1 MTIDY
6 NVEFAFPTPVIM
18 FMLDYDKDD
27 LVKKIYE
34 YKQNIDPDGVVRSN
48 ENGWEYPLWVMT
60 KSQKNKFY
68 PEIFYINV
76 KNRSNSSTYNKIDKE
91 PCIELALFSYNIRIK

>member
-1 MTIDY
+1 
-6 NVEFAFPTPVIM
+6 
-18 FMLDYDKDD
+18 
-27 LVKKIYE
+27 
-34 YKQNIDPDGVVRSN
+34 
-48 ENGWEYPLWVMT
+48 MT
-60 KSQKNKFY
+60 KSQKQIY